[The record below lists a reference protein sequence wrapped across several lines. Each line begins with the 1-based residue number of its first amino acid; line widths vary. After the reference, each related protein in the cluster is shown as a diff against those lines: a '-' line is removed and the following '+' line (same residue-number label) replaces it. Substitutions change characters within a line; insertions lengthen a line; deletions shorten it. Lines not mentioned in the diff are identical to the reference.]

1 MNQNFTNSSP
11 QNFPNKNS
19 DEDVSISISK
29 FKNQSILTNSIISN
43 FNQSHSKYSEKEAIK
58 ESEIPE
64 EFSDYLF
71 TKNIIVF
78 IMDAVRKL
86 KDL

>member
-29 FKNQSILTNSIISN
+29 FKN
-43 FNQSHSKYSEKEAIK
+43 
-58 ESEIPE
+58 
-64 EFSDYLF
+64 
-71 TKNIIVF
+71 
-78 IMDAVRKL
+78 
-86 KDL
+86 